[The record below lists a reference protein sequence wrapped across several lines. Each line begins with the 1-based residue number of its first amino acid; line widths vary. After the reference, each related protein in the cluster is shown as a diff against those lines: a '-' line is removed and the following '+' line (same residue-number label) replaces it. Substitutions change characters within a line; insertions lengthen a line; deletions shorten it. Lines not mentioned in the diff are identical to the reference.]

1 MVYAPNMLF
10 SFGEGAVM
18 PLIPVLATQLGA
30 DVTLA
35 ALVSGALVI
44 GELCGNLPAGWAVA
58 RFGERRTM
66 IVAAAVAIVA
76 VLGLLFSPT
85 LPLFALSVL
94 LLGFCGAAF
103 TIARHAFMTTRVDP
117 AFRAR
122 ALSLLGGTARG
133 GIFLGPFVAAALI
146 GVFHHEHVVPWFYV
160 ACLVAVLLL
169 VALGP
174 DPEQRTPR
182 FIPLNTQ
189 GIPVPIPEPLPRQ
202 RPGVFATMVQ
212 HRGVLMRVGMAAA
225 ALSAVRSARQA
236 LLPLWGVSLH
246 LDAQTI
252 SVIVGISGALDFALF
267 YLSGQIMDRFGRL
280 WAVIPALAIMSA
292 GFIALAFT
300 HDLPQATVWLAVLGA
315 VLGLGNGLSS
325 GILMTIGADLA
336 PQASP
341 AAFLGSWRT
350 LGDAGGALAP
360 LLISGITA
368 VASLAAASGAI
379 GAIGVLGA
387 FAFARWLPRHLPRR
401 PRP

>member
-10 SFGEGAVM
+10 SLGEGAVI

-30 DVTLA
+30 NVTLA
-35 ALVSGALVI
+35 ALVSGALVV

-85 LPLFALSVL
+85 LLLFALSVL
-94 LLGFCGAAF
+94 LLGICGAAF

-133 GIFLGPFVAAALI
+133 GIFLGPFAAALLI
-146 GVFHHEHVVPWFYV
+146 GVFHREHVVPWFYV
-160 ACLVAVLLL
+160 ACLLAVLLL
-169 VALGP
+169 VAFGP

-182 FIPLNTQ
+182 RVPLNTQ
-189 GIPVPIPEPLPRQ
+189 GVPIPEPLPRQ

-212 HRGVLMRVGMAAA
+212 SRGVLLRVGLAAA

-252 SVIVGISGALDFALF
+252 SVVVGVSGALDFALF
-267 YLSGQIMDRFGRL
+267 YLSGQIMDRYGRL
-280 WAVIPALAIMSA
+280 WAVIPALGIMSA
-292 GFIALAFT
+292 GFIVLALT
-300 HDLPQATVWLAVLGA
+300 HDLAHAAAWLAVLGA

-360 LLISGITA
+360 LLISAVTA
-368 VASLAAASGAI
+368 LASLAAASAAI

-387 FAFARWLPRHLPRR
+387 FAFARWLPRYLPRR
-401 PRP
+401 PGR